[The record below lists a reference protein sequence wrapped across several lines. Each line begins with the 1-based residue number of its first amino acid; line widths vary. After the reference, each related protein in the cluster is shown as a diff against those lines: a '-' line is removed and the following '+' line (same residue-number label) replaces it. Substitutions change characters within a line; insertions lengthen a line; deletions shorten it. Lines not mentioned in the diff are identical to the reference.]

1 MTNISQ
7 IQETYASD
15 LSTLNEEQQIAVLKS
30 IACTNYHMVLGTPG
44 SGKTTA
50 IIVLLRIL
58 AKMKKRVL
66 VVSFTNS
73 AIDNVLTRL

>member
-1 MTNISQ
+1 
-7 IQETYASD
+7 
-15 LSTLNEEQQIAVLKS
+15 
-30 IACTNYHMVLGTPG
+30 MVLGTPG

-58 AKMKKRVL
+58 AKMKKKVL

-73 AIDNVLTRL
+73 AIDNVLKRLKREKFSQFIRVTNNLTAVDPEIQPFARTYQSFQNFD